1 MLASGVCVTLQTG
14 PHTLFIV
21 DAESPLLVGLEAK
34 AALAVEKRGD
44 CSEELFWI
52 VEE

>member
-1 MLASGVCVTLQTG
+1 MLASGVFVTSQIG

-21 DAESPLLVGLEAK
+21 DAESPLLVGVGSK
-34 AALAVEKRGD
+34 AALAVEKRED

>member
-1 MLASGVCVTLQTG
+1 MTSQTG

-21 DAESPLLVGLEAK
+21 DAESPLLIGLEAK